1 MKLYNRNAVAAL
13 ALLMLAGGAFAQVK
27 RKPVPSP
34 AEKPAALAAQLR
46 GDLLPVDP
54 NVIIGHLPNGLT
66 YYIRKNTEPKNR
78 AELYLVNKAGSV
90 LENDDQRGLAHFTEH
105 MAFNGTRDFPKN
117 DLVNY
122 LQKSGVKFGADLNA
136 YTSFDET
143 VYQLPLPTDSTAIF
157 EKGFDI
163 LANWAGMV
171 SFDPKEIDAERGVV
185 LEEERLRGKNAS
197 ERMQQQIL
205 PVLLNNSR
213 YAERLPIGKEDI
225 LRNFKPETIKSF
237 YKDWYRP
244 DLQAVIA
251 VGDFDPKRVEALI
264 KQNFSELKNPA
275 KEKLRTKYS
284 VPATPGT
291 AVKIVTDKEYPYN
304 VVQIYVKHPA
314 TVSKTAT
321 QYLEDIRVDLFN
333 QMMNARLGELLQ
345 KPNPPFLFAQASYGG
360 FLANQNAF
368 NTAAVAKSA
377 SELKT
382 AVTAVLDEVERA
394 RKFGFTETELA
405 RAKQAT
411 MTSMENVYKE
421 KDKTR
426 SVNFVQEYQR
436 NFLKGEAIPGI
447 EFEYNFYKANI
458 DGIKLN
464 DINAMAGKFISDQNR
479 VVIVQAPEKEKA
491 NLPTEQTLLSW
502 IKQSGQGVTAYV
514 DNVSKDPL
522 LAKEPTGGKI
532 TAETKDATINTTTL
546 TLGNGVKVI
555 LKPTDFKND
564 QILINGYGFGGTSL
578 ASDADYT
585 SASLAANTVGSSGI
599 ANFTQIQLDK
609 MLAGK
614 NVTVSPYISETTQ
627 GVRGSS
633 TPKDFETALQLVYLY
648 FTQPRK
654 DADIWQSNMT
664 QTKSILT
671 NRSLDPAS
679 VYQDTVVATLGN
691 HSIRRMTMT
700 ADRLDKANLDVAY
713 NFYKSR
719 FADASGFT
727 FTLVGNFDV
736 EKIKPLLEK
745 YLGGL
750 PATNSKETYKNLGIH
765 APAGKITK
773 EVYKGIGDKS
783 SVQIVF
789 SGDYDYN
796 DDNNLQIDAL
806 EEILNIKLIER
817 LREKEGGVYA
827 PGVRAGYSKLPANR
841 YSFTVYFTCAPANV
855 DKLVNATMEEIE
867 KIKQNGAEPG
877 DIQKFAAEE
886 KRSTEVQLKENTFWA
901 SVLVNSSQNQEN
913 PDKVLNHIADLPKV
927 TVQTTKDAA
936 NKYLSGNNLIK
947 LILYPEKK

>member
-1 MKLYNRNAVAAL
+1 MKLHNRNAVAAL
-13 ALLMLAGGAFAQVK
+13 ALLMATSGAFAQVK
-27 RKPVPSP
+27 RKPVVSP
-34 AEKPAALAAQLR
+34 VEKPAALAAQLR

-66 YYIRKNTEPKNR
+66 YYIRKNIEPKNR

-117 DLVNY
+117 ELVNY

-163 LANWAGMV
+163 LANWAGML

-197 ERMQQQIL
+197 ERMQQQVL

-264 KQNFSELKNPA
+264 KENFSELKNPA
-275 KEKLRTKYS
+275 KEKPRTKYS
-284 VPATPGT
+284 VPATAGT

-333 QMMNARLGELLQ
+333 QMINARLGELLQ

-447 EFEYNFYKANI
+447 EFEYNFYKENI
-458 DGIKLN
+458 DGIKLS

-491 NLPTEQTLLSW
+491 NLPTEQTLLNW
-502 IKQSGQGVTAYV
+502 IKESGQGVTAYV

-522 LAKEPTGGKI
+522 LAKEPTGSKI
-532 TAETKDATINTTTL
+532 TAETKDAAINTTTL

-564 QILINGYGFGGTSL
+564 QILINGYSFGGTSL
-578 ASDADYT
+578 VSDADYT

-614 NVTVSPYISETTQ
+614 NISISPYISETTQ

-664 QTKSILT
+664 QTKSVLA
-671 NRSLDPAS
+671 NRSLDPSS

-700 ADRLDKANLDVAY
+700 AERLNQANLDVAY
-713 NFYKSR
+713 NFYKAR

-789 SGDYDYN
+789 SGDYVYN

-901 SVLVNSSQNQEN
+901 STLVSSSQNQEN
-913 PDKVLNHIADLPKV
+913 PARVLSHIADLPKV